1 MRGRNKKQRPLY
13 FFVYTLHH
21 EAGQGRHSFER
32 NIAVMS
38 AVELALQFIF
48 SFVVVL
54 LFVFPVIY
62 QGRCCLESRFA
73 YAPQV
78 ARQRALSIVD
88 RSGCLSAFLESL

>member
-1 MRGRNKKQRPLY
+1 
-13 FFVYTLHH
+13 
-21 EAGQGRHSFER
+21 
-32 NIAVMS
+32 MS

-73 YAPQV
+73 YAPPGGQ
-78 ARQRALSIVD
+78 ALSIVD
-88 RSGCLSAFLESL
+88 IEVDVLSAFLESF

>member
-1 MRGRNKKQRPLY
+1 MKRRNKRQRPLY
-13 FFVYTLHH
+13 FFVYTLHQ
-21 EAGQGRHSFER
+21 AGQGRHSFER

-78 ARQRALSIVD
+78 ARQSTLDSR
-88 RSGCLSAFLESL
+88 